1 MRRLVG
7 GDAADNRFG
16 EAGAV
21 VIAKALESGECKLT
35 SLGLY
40 GESRCLRAWCLVL
53 GVWCCA
59 LPASRGVVCA
69 GCVVCACARLE
80 WRGGSGLRAVWL
92 CRHH

>member
-1 MRRLVG
+1 MWALAG
-7 GDAADNRFG
+7 EDAAANGIG

-35 SLGLY
+35 SLGLHC
-40 GESRCLRAWCLVL
+40 ESRCLRAWCLVL
-53 GVWCCA
+53 GWCCA